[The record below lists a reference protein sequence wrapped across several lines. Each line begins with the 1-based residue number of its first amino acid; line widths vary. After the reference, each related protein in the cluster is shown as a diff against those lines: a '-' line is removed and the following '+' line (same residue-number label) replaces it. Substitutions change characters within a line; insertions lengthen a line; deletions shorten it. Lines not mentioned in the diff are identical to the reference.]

1 MRNLSLAST
10 NLLKI
15 EDVDEFETVVG
26 TTFDVDND
34 VLITVSEIP
43 SDAETSFQ
51 VWRMNTNTP
60 EPYTHARRVLRVYDR
75 SGRLQNTS
83 EPVPGLEQGLAW
95 KPSGSIIVS
104 SQRFGFPGGGQGL
117 QNRHDVVF
125 FERNGL
131 RHGEF
136 GLREYWVPKPD
147 TKRQWSYRVKE
158 FAWNADSTIL
168 AVWVERD
175 DGDAVQL
182 WTTGNWHWYLKQEIP
197 APSPEDGS
205 TPRFTAI
212 DWHPEQP
219 LRIVTTSPAHIDDY
233 CFMWDTCTS
242 TRAPPDDTGTVAVVD
257 GAALLMTPFRLQVR
271 PPPESSYKIVRPPPR
286 IDPPIHVSQAPNA
299 DAIICLFPNARVEIW
314 WLQTAKSV
322 SRIPGD
328 PDIAEPSLIWKG
340 EIPGDLGA
348 RQALLWN
355 SDDASE
361 EWFIALLGIPEDG
374 KHDVVSVTTWRAGEI
389 TEDYEV
395 TMPSIGHGRIFFLEG
410 CKLAWEGIDGEVTRV
425 DFENEVATPLATL
438 PEYCP
443 RIQSVARSP
452 KDWVICGLSET
463 GKLHVVSTNGAKA
476 TLSTG

>member
-51 VWRMNTNTP
+51 VWKMNTNYLTTGTSETCRSNNLYNLDQVASVSKRAATTGAIDDEATVSELEIVGSVESGIECAEWSPDHDVLALVAGDGNILLMTKDYDIIYEAPLRTTEKGEDQSVNVGWGSKETQFHGSLGKGAAAASAEQASAAARGGSSPDDDGRARVSWRGDGAFFVVSSLDPHAVPPQTP

-95 KPSGSIIVS
+95 KPSGSVIVS

-175 DGDAVQL
+175 DGDAGEHETVLPRPADLIGRWQYNSGQRG
-182 WTTGNWHWYLKQEIP
+182 TGI
-197 APSPEDGS
+197 
-205 TPRFTAI
+205 
-212 DWHPEQP
+212 
-219 LRIVTTSPAHIDDY
+219 
-233 CFMWDTCTS
+233 
-242 TRAPPDDTGTVAVVD
+242 
-257 GAALLMTPFRLQVR
+257 
-271 PPPESSYKIVRPPPR
+271 
-286 IDPPIHVSQAPNA
+286 
-299 DAIICLFPNARVEIW
+299 
-314 WLQTAKSV
+314 
-322 SRIPGD
+322 
-328 PDIAEPSLIWKG
+328 
-340 EIPGDLGA
+340 
-348 RQALLWN
+348 
-355 SDDASE
+355 
-361 EWFIALLGIPEDG
+361 
-374 KHDVVSVTTWRAGEI
+374 
-389 TEDYEV
+389 
-395 TMPSIGHGRIFFLEG
+395 
-410 CKLAWEGIDGEVTRV
+410 
-425 DFENEVATPLATL
+425 
-438 PEYCP
+438 
-443 RIQSVARSP
+443 
-452 KDWVICGLSET
+452 
-463 GKLHVVSTNGAKA
+463 
-476 TLSTG
+476 